1 MGSFNNSRAYARFKR
16 LFVGPLYPRSVRRQ
30 REKNVEKKYD
40 NKPLD
45 LETKKPRLDR
55 GDIRL
60 ICDRKALH
68 KKITPCWADLDQIR
82 QIYLEANHLTKVT
95 GIPHVVDHI
104 IPRKHP
110 LVCGLHNQFNL
121 QILTRKENSLKS
133 NRFAIE

>member
-16 LFVGPLYPRSVRRQ
+16 LFVGPLYPRSARRQ
-30 REKNVEKKYD
+30 REKNVEKKYG

-82 QIYLEANHLTKVT
+82 QIYLFVAKMKSTLIAIVSKFKFYNS
-95 GIPHVVDHI
+95 PDH
-104 IPRKHP
+104 K
-110 LVCGLHNQFNL
+110 
-121 QILTRKENSLKS
+121 ILLGSFAE
-133 NRFAIE
+133 RFFKGWNFLIC